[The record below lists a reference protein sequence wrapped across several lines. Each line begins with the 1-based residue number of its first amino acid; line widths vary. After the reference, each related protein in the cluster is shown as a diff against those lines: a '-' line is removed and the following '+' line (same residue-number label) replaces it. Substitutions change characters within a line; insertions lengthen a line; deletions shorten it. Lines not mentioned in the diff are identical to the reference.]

1 MIASRPFRVACV
13 QTRPGKSNMDFIC
26 LAKPVTPS
34 PQSPRFFIAR
44 YYSHRSCIPSVFPH
58 LEQASPCIV
67 YIFISKLQYP
77 QGDMSQVKKKRKQLI
92 VKTKEINQQ
101 QQLKVCQRVC
111 ESTRLSKKAFVASL
125 KLPVESMSKLLGGR
139 EFQSL
144 IVLVQKLNL

>member
-1 MIASRPFRVACV
+1 MAQETSLQFQFCCFSVDPAPPVPKLKQPAPV
-13 QTRPGKSNMDFIC
+13 QRK
-26 LAKPVTPS
+26 PS
-34 PQSPRFFIAR
+34 PKPLVTI
-44 YYSHRSCIPSVFPH
+44 Y
-58 LEQASPCIV
+58 V
-67 YIFISKLQYP
+67 YFYIGKLQNP

-92 VKTKEINQQ
+92 VKTKEKNQQ

>member
-44 YYSHRSCIPSVFPH
+44 YYSHRSCISSIFPH

-77 QGDMSQVKKKRKQLI
+77 QGDMSQVKKKKKRSAGLRISQI
-92 VKTKEINQQ
+92 KEPTSRGFCCFRSV
-101 QQLKVCQRVC
+101 LCYHYLV
-111 ESTRLSKKAFVASL
+111 
-125 KLPVESMSKLLGGR
+125 PVPIHKMLL
-139 EFQSL
+139 
-144 IVLVQKLNL
+144 